1 MQEKNTYRNKVGN
14 RTMQIG
20 DRCVL
25 WGQNTLLDQQLGN
38 HITKT
43 EEKRKGRSAFHWSL
57 MTLLDRTWQGSLI
70 EAGSW
75 CLKVGLYCYI
85 SFHQISQP
93 SVNVKCLVPDS
104 GVTVLK
110 LSVAFIII
118 FNMTVE

>member
-1 MQEKNTYRNKVGN
+1 
-14 RTMQIG
+14 MQIG
-20 DRCVL
+20 GQVCVV
-25 WGQNTLLDQQLGN
+25 GQNTLLDQQLGN
-38 HITKT
+38 HITKI
-43 EEKRKGRSAFHWSL
+43 EEKRKGRLAFHWSQ

-75 CLKVGLYCYI
+75 CLKVGLYCYV
-85 SFHQISQP
+85 SCHLISQP

-118 FNMTVE
+118 FNMTAE